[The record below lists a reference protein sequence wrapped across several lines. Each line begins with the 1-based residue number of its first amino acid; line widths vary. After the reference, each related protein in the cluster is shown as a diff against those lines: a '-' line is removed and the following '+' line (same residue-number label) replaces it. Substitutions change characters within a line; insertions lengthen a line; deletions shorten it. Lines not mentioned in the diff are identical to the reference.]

1 MADHSYKRYD
11 YQYGSEAPKYPY
23 MPYGVPNEKP
33 DFTPLKRPKPKKRSK
48 EDIIF
53 GLKMTTCGLLL
64 FAGAFSFVH
73 VTSNLAIKQRELKLI
88 NAEIR
93 ETQSTINSVRATIA
107 TNLNLEHIQTVAE
120 EKLNLSEPLPHQVV
134 YITTAQESYTRY
146 IE

>member
-1 MADHSYKRYD
+1 MAYFYLR
-11 YQYGSEAPKYPY
+11 
-23 MPYGVPNEKP
+23 V
-33 DFTPLKRPKPKKRSK
+33 L
-48 EDIIF
+48 
-53 GLKMTTCGLLL
+53 
-64 FAGAFSFVH
+64 SFVH

-120 EKLNLSEPLPHQVV
+120 EKLNMSEPLPHQVV

-146 IE
+146 NE